1 MRRRRQQEY
10 EVERAATHSLDRRYA
25 SNEINCRETPILQS
39 VNRMV
44 NEHVRACGVL

>member
-25 SNEINCRETPILQS
+25 SNEIN
-39 VNRMV
+39 
-44 NEHVRACGVL
+44 